1 MLAIVALALA
11 PYVNHL
17 PLPPDDRRVP
27 LPRFGLTHPA
37 ALRRT
42 VPESTDAAQQCR
54 TSAVRRVDVATAR
67 TAGPSGGRRSRRA
80 APTIEA
86 TEEGAGHLHAV
97 KLFETTQ
104 ADVNLEAERTSGV
117 AAAADSLSRK

>member
-27 LPRFGLTHPA
+27 LPRFGLRTRPRCDA
-37 ALRRT
+37 RCRKAQMRR
-42 VPESTDAAQQCR
+42 S
-54 TSAVRRVDVATAR
+54 SAVRVLPGGWTLQPRALRAQVA
-67 TAGPSGGRRSRRA
+67 AGAAAARRSK
-80 APTIEA
+80 A

>member
-27 LPRFGLTHPA
+27 LPGFGLRTRPRCDA
-37 ALRRT
+37 RCRKAQMRR
-42 VPESTDAAQQCR
+42 S
-54 TSAVRRVDVATAR
+54 SAVRVLPGGWTLQPRALRAQKA
-67 TAGPSGGRRSRRA
+67 AGAAAQRSK
-80 APTIEA
+80 A